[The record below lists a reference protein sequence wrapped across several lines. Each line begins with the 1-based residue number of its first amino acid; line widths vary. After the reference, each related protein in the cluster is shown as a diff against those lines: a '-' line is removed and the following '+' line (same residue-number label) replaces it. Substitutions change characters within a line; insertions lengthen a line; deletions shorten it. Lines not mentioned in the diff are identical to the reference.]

1 MENKFSGYYKKSRKE
16 RIQVLKDLDYIDEK
30 MYDYLM
36 QEKSLENSKA
46 DKMVENQIGIF
57 GVPFG
62 IATNFLING
71 EKYIIPM
78 ATEEPSVIAAAS
90 NGAKIISKYG
100 GIKSEVIDE
109 RLMIGQIC
117 LYEIKNFKKSIEIL
131 ENNKENLIKL
141 ANTFHEGINKL
152 GGGAKEISFEKKDKF
167 IIIYLYVNTIDAMG
181 ANIINTMLEGLSSY
195 IENLIK
201 AKKLMAI
208 ISNYSTRTIVRATC
222 CIEME
227 SEVGKKMQ
235 LAYEFAK
242 ADVYRAVTNNK
253 GVLNGISA
261 ISLITGNDTRAIES
275 CIHSYASR
283 SGKYM
288 PITKWEYKKPYLYGS
303 IEIPIPI
310 ASVGGSI
317 GLNETSKIAFKILKN
332 PNAKKLSEITASLG
346 LVQNFSALNA
356 LITDGIQKGHLKL
369 HAKTIMEFLNASE
382 EEANK
387 VIDKMIK
394 ENKIDIEFAKQ
405 FLGEIKNEY

>member
-100 GIKSEVIDE
+100 GIKAEVIDE

-117 LYEIKNFKKSIEIL
+117 LYEIKNFKKSLEIL

-141 ANTFHEGINKL
+141 ANTFHKGINKL

-167 IIIYLYVNTIDAMG
+167 IITYLYVNTIDAMG

-261 ISLITGNDTRAIES
+261 ISLITGNDTRAIEA